1 MNKTLRL
8 SFSLKNTYRVN
19 SILYSLKQIP
29 FIKKLLPE
37 TLYKVKGLKIFANI
51 LSIIWEIIS
60 VFLGKLIY
68 FLTMI
73 IGVSMLY
80 ETTANDQLF
89 LHILLFLTIIGAFMN
104 TYMFNPTR
112 DKYYAMIL
120 MKMNAREY
128 TLVNYGFSIIKVI
141 IGFFPIAIYFG
152 LQNNIPIWI
161 CILIPFFIAGLK
173 LTSAAFS
180 LINYEKT
187 GRTTNENGL
196 GKFMWLFAGLL
207 LASAYGLPAIGFIIP
222 SIIII
227 CIMCI
232 SIILG
237 IISLRKILCFRYY
250 REMYQQILVKSINQM
265 DNTKQVS
272 QQMSQK
278 VISADTNITSHKKGF
293 EYLNEIFIKRHQK
306 ILWKSSIRIATV
318 CLFLILGVLLAFYLA
333 PETKDKINEL
343 LLTFL
348 PYFVFI
354 MYAINRGTGFTKALF
369 MNCDHSLLTYSFYKQ
384 PKFILKLFQIRLRE
398 IIKVNLL
405 PALVIGG
412 GLPILLYIS
421 GGTDN
426 PLNYAVLFISIL
438 CMSVFFSVH
447 YLTIYYLLQPYNAG
461 TEMKSG
467 TYQIVMSATY
477 FICFFFM
484 QIKLPTLI
492 FGLMTIS
499 FCILYCIIACLLIY
513 KFAPKTFHLRT

>member
-343 LLTFL
+343 F
-348 PYFVFI
+348 
-354 MYAINRGTGFTKALF
+354 
-369 MNCDHSLLTYSFYKQ
+369 
-384 PKFILKLFQIRLRE
+384 
-398 IIKVNLL
+398 
-405 PALVIGG
+405 
-412 GLPILLYIS
+412 
-421 GGTDN
+421 
-426 PLNYAVLFISIL
+426 
-438 CMSVFFSVH
+438 
-447 YLTIYYLLQPYNAG
+447 
-461 TEMKSG
+461 
-467 TYQIVMSATY
+467 
-477 FICFFFM
+477 
-484 QIKLPTLI
+484 
-492 FGLMTIS
+492 
-499 FCILYCIIACLLIY
+499 
-513 KFAPKTFHLRT
+513 